1 MTMYKLPISST
12 TSLSDDD
19 YDEEPHKPVFHPE
32 HPTHPFAV
40 APARWSNV
48 RPNSIVP
55 AMGSPM
61 SHLPAEILIHILKHL
76 HSTRDVLSALRV
88 SRTWCECSVELL
100 WHKPVFPK
108 YETLKKMARSL
119 VAPHQTFIYARFIR
133 RLNLSTLSGGVRDE
147 ILSTF
152 ASCDRLERL
161 TLINCENITVNA
173 LTRVLPSYPNL
184 VAVDLTGVT
193 NTTNEAVIGLAL
205 AAKRLQG
212 INLAGCTNVS
222 DEGILAFAQN
232 CPMLRRVKLSGLT
245 TLTDAPISAIAE
257 SCPLLL
263 EIDLNHC
270 HLITNVSIREIWIH
284 STHMREMRV
293 SHCSL
298 LTDAAFPAPPR
309 MDGLVLHDTP
319 HPFPVNTSDPSEL
332 PPLVLS
338 RPLEHLRMLDLTA
351 CSLVTDD
358 ALEGIISY
366 APKIRNLVL
375 SKCSLLT
382 DRSVENICKLG
393 RHLHYL
399 HLGHAAKITDSSVR
413 TLARSCTRL
422 RYVDFANCVLLTDM
436 SVFELSSLPKLRRIG
451 LVRVNNLT
459 DEAIYSL
466 GERHTSLERIHLSY
480 CDQIS
485 VLAVHFL
492 LQKLDKLTHLSLTGV
507 PAFRQ
512 PELQQF
518 CRPPPKD
525 FNSTQQSAFCV
536 YSGKGVSQLRSF
548 LSALFDHITDLNGTD
563 DTEYEDEDEDDELF
577 NVEDTP
583 EPDDLLYADDGDAD
597 ASQRMLS
604 ELAYAA
610 SVREYRYPTNPPPSH
625 EFVFRRDR
633 PIRGAAI
640 PASRSTIAQVPPS
653 VNIEGATNRL
663 NAQILAASMSQGPSS
678 SRRPVGQSSQGHH
691 SMADILPIVEPPNS
705 PPLSDVASNRS
716 AGTNSVS
723 FFWPHQEGALSVVSP
738 RSNGAM
744 TPEYNFAEI
753 GHGRGSQM
761 SSSTQTQPAAQRRE
775 LRREPMREEVYQA
788 SEQDAPMPRS
798 FAATLERS
806 RQDTRTRDPDW
817 PYREPN
823 DNAAYQ
829 DEEQP
834 QGHQQLVPGP
844 SDGRGRSVKRNLRNT
859 LHVAE
864 NYASS
869 FFFGHSSSR
878 AGDPS
883 GSPHQGSGSGSGAAS
898 RGR

>member
-1 MTMYKLPISST
+1 
-12 TSLSDDD
+12 
-19 YDEEPHKPVFHPE
+19 
-32 HPTHPFAV
+32 
-40 APARWSNV
+40 
-48 RPNSIVP
+48 
-55 AMGSPM
+55 M
-61 SHLPAEILIHILKHL
+61 SQLPAEILIHILRHL
-76 HSTRDVLSALRV
+76 HSTRDLLSALRV
-88 SRTWCECSVELL
+88 SRKWCECSVELL

-108 YETLKKMARSL
+108 YETLKKMSRRL
-119 VAPHQTFIYARFIR
+119 IAPHKTFTYARFIR
-133 RLNLSTLSGGVRDE
+133 RLNLSTLSAAVKDD

-161 TLINCENITVNA
+161 TLINCDNITEHTLA
-173 LTRVLPSYPNL
+173 RVLPCFPNL
-184 VAVDLTGVT
+184 VAVDLTGVV
-193 NTTNEAVIGLAL
+193 NTTNEAVIGLAY

-212 INLAGCTNVS
+212 INLAGCDNVS
-222 DEGILAFAQN
+222 DEGIMAFAKN

-245 TLTDAPISAIAE
+245 TLTDAPISAIAK

-270 HLITNVSIREIWIH
+270 YLITDISIREIWIH

-293 SHCSL
+293 SHCSE

-309 MDGLVLHDTP
+309 PEGLTSPDAS
-319 HPFPVNTSDPSEL
+319 HPFPSYSSECPSEL

-358 ALEGIISY
+358 AIEGIISY

-382 DRSVENICKLG
+382 DRSVENMCKLG

-399 HLGHAAKITDSSVR
+399 HLGHAVKIRDGSVR

-422 RYVDFANCVLLTDM
+422 RYVDFANCVELTDM
-436 SVFELSSLPKLRRIG
+436 SVFELAALPKLRRIG

-459 DEAIYSL
+459 DEAIYAL

-485 VLAVHFL
+485 VLAIHFL
-492 LQKLDKLTHLSLTGV
+492 LQKLDKLTHLSLTGI

-518 CRPPPKD
+518 CRDPPKD
-525 FNSTQQSAFCV
+525 FNSTQQSSFCV

-548 LSALFDHITDLNGTD
+548 LSALFDHITDMNGTD
-563 DTEYEDEDEDDELF
+563 DTEYEDDDEEEDLY
-577 NVEDTP
+577 NAEDTP
-583 EPDDLLYADDGDAD
+583 EPDDGYNDDEDGN
-597 ASQRMLS
+597 ASQRMRS
-604 ELAYAA
+604 ESAYAA
-610 SVREYRYPTNPPPSH
+610 SAREYRQPLNPPPSH

-633 PIRGAAI
+633 PIRGATI
-640 PASRSTIAQVPPS
+640 PASRSTASNVPPS

-663 NAQILAASMSQGPSS
+663 NAQILAA
-678 SRRPVGQSSQGHH
+678 RRPLGQAQGHR
-691 SMADILPIVEPPNS
+691 SMADMLPIVESSNS

-716 AGTNSVS
+716 AGTNHSNGAG
-723 FFWPHQEGALSVVSP
+723 FFRTYQEGTPSGVSS
-738 RSNGAM
+738 RGNGAM

-753 GHGRGSQM
+753 GHGRG
-761 SSSTQTQPAAQRRE
+761 T
-775 LRREPMREEVYQA
+775 QA
-788 SEQDAPMPRS
+788 SPMQLTS
-798 FAATLERS
+798 
-806 RQDTRTRDPDW
+806 QHRTRSVGDETFHWRPPVVEADPVPRPSAPVLEYGTPTAALGRSSQNVNSPVAW

-823 DNAAYQ
+823 DGALPAIQ
-829 DEEQP
+829 VPSEVQRTSP
-834 QGHQQLVPGP
+834 QQTPVA
-844 SDGRGRSVKRNLRNT
+844 DGRGRSVKRNLRNT

-864 NYASS
+864 TYANS
-869 FFFGHSSSR
+869 FLFGRGSSR
-878 AGDPS
+878 AGDVSGSNAPS
-883 GSPHQGSGSGSGAAS
+883 GSGNAG
-898 RGR
+898 RGH